1 MSIKTFIPLRHTAP
15 ALRTGRSPCPHAYGP
30 PSASSRRRSFARPP
44 HRSQPVSACVRSSV
58 RIVPTPL
65 LCPLSAAPAAL
76 PPLRKR
82 RAPFRSVLPP
92 GKSILIYCAKIPLR
106 ALPTRS
112 ASPPFL
118 RPIRTCPPRSL
129 LFRTAARDAPRRGA
143 ECRCLMK
150 FGNFYNT
157 FLKNRFF

>member
-1 MSIKTFIPLRHTAP
+1 MRPYLVKILQPKPLRVNQNLYPP
-15 ALRTGRSPCPHAYGP
+15 AAY
-30 PSASSRRRSFARPP
+30 SSRPP
-44 HRSQPVSACVRSSV
+44 HRSQPVSACVRSSA

-82 RAPFRSVLPP
+82 RAPFRNVLPP

-106 ALPTRS
+106 AFPAHS
-112 ASPPFL
+112 DSSPFL
-118 RPIRTCPPRSL
+118 RPIRTCPPRPL
-129 LFRTAARDAPRRGA
+129 LLRTAARDALRWGA
-143 ECRCLMK
+143 ERRCFMK

>member
-1 MSIKTFIPLRHTAP
+1 MRPYLVKILQPKPLRVNQNLYPP
-15 ALRTGRSPCPHAYGP
+15 AAYG
-30 PSASSRRRSFARPP
+30 SCPP
-44 HRSQPVSACVRSSV
+44 HRAQPVSACVRASV

-76 PPLRKR
+76 PPLRTR
-82 RAPFRSVLPP
+82 RTPFRSTLPP
-92 GKSILIYCAKIPLR
+92 DKSILTYCAKILLR
-106 ALPTRS
+106 ALTARS
-112 ASPPFL
+112 TSSPFL

-143 ECRCLMK
+143 ECRCFMK

>member
-1 MSIKTFIPLRHTAP
+1 MRPYLLKILQPKPLRVNQTLYPP
-15 ALRTGRSPCPHAYGP
+15 AAYG
-30 PSASSRRRSFARPP
+30 SRPP
-44 HRSQPVSACVRSSV
+44 HRAQPVSACVRASV

-106 ALPTRS
+106 AFPAHS
-112 ASPPFL
+112 ISSPFL